1 MEKIITSN
9 NSDALIFFKT
19 TERVFIIFSKIKQG
33 FDRKSKR
40 VVALMLAASM
50 LCGIAGCTKEPSD
63 SPADI
68 SDASVE
74 LSNDND
80 EIGFDIDRVRK
91 SIIIKGQ
98 TIEIPVKLG
107 EIPEGW
113 SYKLYDEKDVYLRE
127 NQFLATMYYNG
138 NEMYIAALENYN
150 KNKPEESIIY
160 NLTIYE
166 SDCSIDGLMPQLS
179 TKQDVIDKYGEP
191 LSGVGNEHYYYY
203 GIVNGENKTGGRLN
217 DHSISVR
224 FTEDNLIKSISITY
238 ADLSVNY

>member
-138 NEMYIAALENYN
+138 NEMYVAALENYN

-217 DHSISVR
+217 DHSIGVR

>member
-1 MEKIITSN
+1 M
-9 NSDALIFFKT
+9 
-19 TERVFIIFSKIKQG
+19 VFIIFSKIKRG
-33 FDRKSKR
+33 FDREGKR
-40 VVALMLAASM
+40 AVALMLAASM

-68 SDASVE
+68 SDASIE

-91 SIIIKGQ
+91 NIIIKGQ

-138 NEMYIAALENYN
+138 NEMYIADLENFFPD
-150 KNKPEESIIY
+150 KPKESIIY

-217 DHSISVR
+217 DHSIGVR

>member
-113 SYKLYDEKDVYLRE
+113 SYKLYDENDVYLRE

-217 DHSISVR
+217 DHSIGVR